1 MEHSPKYS
9 WSLQRTPDGPLTPYI
24 DGFKAR
30 LCALG
35 YAETSAHLYTRLA
48 ADFSGWLK
56 QKNVA
61 KEEIT
66 PEHTLRYLRYRA
78 RNRRPRTGDA
88 AALTRVLDL
97 LTEKG
102 VIAPRRTPIVVTP
115 AQRLFR
121 RICGVPSSRTSA
133 CVSHTGQLFA
143 VRPQLSDGAIWPGP
157 PATFSVLCAADVVR
171 FVQREAAHLSPKVA
185 KLVTTALRS
194 FLRYARYRGYI
205 AVDLAAAVPAV
216 ANWSMASIPRSIEPD
231 HVRRVLAGCNRQ
243 SAVGRRD
250 YAILLLL
257 ARLGL
262 RAGEVAGLALEDID
276 WEAGCLNVRGKGGH
290 RSALPL
296 PAEVGEAI
304 AAYLRVGRP
313 ASTSRFVFLR
323 AKAPIRGFQSSIAV
337 LSVVRHAL
345 ARASIDTPRKGA
357 HQFRHALACEML
369 RQGASLPDI
378 GQILRHRSPQTTAI
392 YAKVDL
398 ASLRPLSLPWPGAV
412 R

>member
-1 MEHSPKYS
+1 
-9 WSLQRTPDGPLTPYI
+9 
-24 DGFKAR
+24 
-30 LCALG
+30 
-35 YAETSAHLYTRLA
+35 
-48 ADFSGWLK
+48 
-56 QKNVA
+56 
-61 KEEIT
+61 
-66 PEHTLRYLRYRA
+66 
-78 RNRRPRTGDA
+78 
-88 AALTRVLDL
+88 LDL

-102 VIAPRRTPIVVTP
+102 VIAPRRTPIDVTP
-115 AQRLFR
+115 AQRLLDEYALYLRQERVLASPTRVNYLRF
-121 RICGVPSSRTSA
+121 
-133 CVSHTGQLFA
+133 
-143 VRPQLSDGAIWPGP
+143 VRSFLADRFGRGLRL
-157 PATFSVLCAADVVR
+157 SVLCAADVIR
-171 FVQREAAHLSPKVA
+171 FVQHEAAHLSPKVA
-185 KLVTTALRS
+185 TLVTTALRS
-194 FLRYARYRGYI
+194 FLQYARYRGYI

-345 ARASIDTPRKGA
+345 ARAGINTPRKGA

-378 GQILRHRSPQTTAI
+378 GQILRHRSPQTTTI

-398 ASLRPLSLPWPGAV
+398 ASLRPLALPWPGAT

>member
-1 MEHSPKYS
+1 MERSQKYS
-9 WSLQRTPDGPLTPYI
+9 WSLRREPAGPLAPYI
-24 DGFKAR
+24 DGFIGR
-30 LCALG
+30 LSVLG
-35 YAETSAHLYTRLA
+35 YAETSAHQCTRLA

-56 QKNVA
+56 QKKVA

-66 PEHTLRYLRYRA
+66 PEHTQRYLKYRA
-78 RNRRPRTGDA
+78 GNQRPRRGDV
-88 AALTRVLDL
+88 AALKQLLDEL
-97 LTEKG
+97 IEKG
-102 VIAPRRTPIVVTP
+102 VIAPRRTIIDVTP
-115 AQRLFR
+115 VQRLLDEYALYLR
-121 RICGVPSSRTSA
+121 QERVLA
-133 CVSHTGQLFA
+133 
-143 VRPQLSDGAIWPGP
+143 
-157 PATFSVLCAADVVR
+157 PATRVNYLRFIRSFLTERFGRGRLRLAVLCAADVVR
-171 FVQREAAHLSPKVA
+171 FVQRQAAHLSPKVA

-194 FLRYARYRGYI
+194 FLRYACYRGHI
-205 AVDLAAAVPAV
+205 AVDLADAVPAV
-216 ANWSMASIPRSIEPD
+216 ANWSMTSIPRSIEPD
-231 HVRRVLAGCNRQ
+231 HVRRVLASCNRQ

-262 RAGEVAGLALEDID
+262 RAGEVVGLTLNDIE

-313 ASTSRFVFLR
+313 VSTSRILFLR
-323 AKAPIRGFQSSIAV
+323 AKAPIRGFRNSIAV

-345 ARASIDTPRKGA
+345 ARAGIDTPRKGA

-398 ASLRPLSLPWPGAV
+398 DSLRPLALPWPGAV

>member
-1 MEHSPKYS
+1 MEHSPEYS
-9 WSLQRTPDGPLTPYI
+9 WSLRRAPDGPLASYV
-24 DGFKAR
+24 DAFKGR
-30 LCALG
+30 LSTLG

-61 KEEIT
+61 KEDIT
-66 PEHTLRYLRYRA
+66 PEHTRRYLRYRA
-78 RNRRPRTGDA
+78 CHQRPRTGDL
-88 AALTRVLDL
+88 AALKQL
-97 LTEKG
+97 LELLNEKG
-102 VIAPRRTPIVVTP
+102 VTAHRTIPIDVTP
-115 AQRLFR
+115 VQRLLDEYELYLRQERVLAPPTRVNYLQFNR
-121 RICGVPSSRTSA
+121 RFLMDRFGR
-133 CVSHTGQLFA
+133 GR
-143 VRPQLSDGAIWPGP
+143 VRLPL
-157 PATFSVLCAADVVR
+157 LCAADVVW
-171 FVQREAAHLSPKVA
+171 FVQRQAVHLSPKVA

-194 FLRYARYRGYI
+194 FLQYARYRGYI
-205 AVDLAAAVPAV
+205 TIDLAAAVPAV
-216 ANWSMASIPRSIEPD
+216 ANWSMASIPRSIAPD
-231 HVRRVLAGCNRQ
+231 HVRRVLARCNRQ
-243 SAVGRRD
+243 TAVGRRD

-262 RAGEVAGLALEDID
+262 RAGEIARLALEDID

-290 RSALPL
+290 RAALPL

-304 AAYLRVGRP
+304 ADYLRGGRP

-323 AKAPIRGFQSSIAV
+323 AKAPIRGFQGPTAV

-345 ARASIDTPRKGA
+345 AQAGIDTPRKGA

-398 ASLRPLSLPWPGAV
+398 ASLRPLALPWPGAV

>member
-1 MEHSPKYS
+1 V
-9 WSLQRTPDGPLTPYI
+9 
-24 DGFKAR
+24 DGFVGR
-30 LCALG
+30 LSGLG

-48 ADFSGWLK
+48 ADFSRWLK

-66 PEHTLRYLRYRA
+66 PEHALRYLRYRA
-78 RNRRPRTGDA
+78 RNQRPRTGDA
-88 AALTRVLDL
+88 AALTRLLDL

-102 VIAPRRTPIVVTP
+102 VIAPRRTPIDVTP
-115 AQRLFR
+115 AQRLLDEYALYLRQERVLASPTRVNYLRF
-121 RICGVPSSRTSA
+121 
-133 CVSHTGQLFA
+133 
-143 VRPQLSDGAIWPGP
+143 VRSFLAERFGRGRLRL
-157 PATFSVLCAADVVR
+157 SVLCAADVIR

-185 KLVTTALRS
+185 TLLTTALRS

-296 PAEVGEAI
+296 PATLAKQSPLTCEL
-304 AAYLRVGRP
+304 AAPP
-313 ASTSRFVFLR
+313 APADLYFCAQKHLFV
-323 AKAPIRGFQSSIAV
+323 ASKAR
-337 LSVVRHAL
+337 
-345 ARASIDTPRKGA
+345 
-357 HQFRHALACEML
+357 
-369 RQGASLPDI
+369 
-378 GQILRHRSPQTTAI
+378 
-392 YAKVDL
+392 
-398 ASLRPLSLPWPGAV
+398 
-412 R
+412 

>member
-1 MEHSPKYS
+1 
-9 WSLQRTPDGPLTPYI
+9 
-24 DGFKAR
+24 
-30 LCALG
+30 
-35 YAETSAHLYTRLA
+35 
-48 ADFSGWLK
+48 
-56 QKNVA
+56 
-61 KEEIT
+61 
-66 PEHTLRYLRYRA
+66 
-78 RNRRPRTGDA
+78 
-88 AALTRVLDL
+88 
-97 LTEKG
+97 
-102 VIAPRRTPIVVTP
+102 
-115 AQRLFR
+115 
-121 RICGVPSSRTSA
+121 
-133 CVSHTGQLFA
+133 
-143 VRPQLSDGAIWPGP
+143 
-157 PATFSVLCAADVVR
+157 
-171 FVQREAAHLSPKVA
+171 
-185 KLVTTALRS
+185 
-194 FLRYARYRGYI
+194 
-205 AVDLAAAVPAV
+205 
-216 ANWSMASIPRSIEPD
+216 MASIPRSIEPD

-290 RSALPL
+290 RSASPL

-323 AKAPIRGFQSSIAV
+323 AKAPIRGFQSSIAA

-369 RQGASLPDI
+369 RQGASLLDI

-392 YAKVDL
+392 YAKVDSGLVAPPCIAL
-398 ASLRPLSLPWPGAV
+398 AGSCAMTTTLRASVQDYLAMRRGWDLSCMTRGWACSIFVSFMERRGARRITTHLALV
-412 R
+412 AWAQELKSV

>member
-1 MEHSPKYS
+1 V
-9 WSLQRTPDGPLTPYI
+9 DDFVG
-24 DGFKAR
+24 R
-30 LCALG
+30 LSALG
-35 YAETSAHLYTRLA
+35 YAATSAHLYTRLA
-48 ADFSGWLK
+48 ADFSRWLK

-61 KEEIT
+61 TKEIT
-66 PEHTLRYLRYRA
+66 PEHALCYLKYRA
-78 RNRRPRTGDA
+78 RNQRPRTGDA
-88 AALTRVLDL
+88 AALTRLLDL
-97 LTEKG
+97 LTENG
-102 VIAPRRTPIVVTP
+102 CIAPRRTSIDVTP
-115 AQRLFR
+115 AQHLLDEYALYLRHERVLASPTRVNYLRFVRSFLAEQFGRGRPRL
-121 RICGVPSSRTSA
+121 
-133 CVSHTGQLFA
+133 
-143 VRPQLSDGAIWPGP
+143 
-157 PATFSVLCAADVVR
+157 SVLCAADVIR
-171 FVQREAAHLSPKVA
+171 FVQHEAAHLSPKVA

-231 HVRRVLAGCNRQ
+231 HVRRVLASCNRQ

-262 RAGEVAGLALEDID
+262 RAGEVAGLMLNDIE

-304 AAYLRVGRP
+304 VAYLRVGRP
-313 ASTSRFVFLR
+313 VSTSRILFLR

-345 ARASIDTPRKGA
+345 ARAGIDTPRKGA

-398 ASLRPLSLPWPGAV
+398 GSLRPLALPWPGAV